1 MKKDNTHDSGY
12 WSKDRCHEEALKYSH
27 RRDFQRGCGSA
38 YTAATR
44 HGWLDEICSHMI
56 ATAKPSG
63 YWSRERC
70 FEEAKKYTSQI
81 EFRTNSPGAYNALKK
96 KGWLKD
102 ACAHMELDKHL
113 PGYWTKERCREEA
126 KKYKEK
132 SAFRKG
138 CQGAYGSAWTHG
150 WLDEICEH
158 MNQTQTQGYW
168 TLERCIT
175 EGKKYSKRSVFRKE
189 GKGAYNA
196 AYVNGWLEEVC
207 SHMDKPYLYSKEECR
222 EIALKYKVERYWRIS
237 QNASWLQAQKNGWLP
252 ELTTHMKKMHRY
264 SKEECQEEAKKYAT
278 RTEFSELAPQHYFR
292 ACAKHWIKEICKHME
307 RQGNLERRKIYVF
320 EFSDNYAY
328 VGLAMNPD
336 KREKQH
342 LSTNTSSVFKHIE
355 DTGCKEYVFKILS
368 DDFLSSNQAAE
379 EEENKINEYRENG
392 WNMIN
397 IRPGGDLGYI
407 PRKYTK
413 EYCANIAKKYQ
424 YRFDFIKGDKAAYEG
439 ARRYGYLDEVC
450 AHMKPKKQMPSKEEY
465 AKIALKYKSTAE
477 FRKDNNK
484 ALEYIIRH
492 GWYEEMCSHLATL
505 HFWTDEEVIAEARKY
520 DNNHDFRKNNP
531 KAYDYARKHG
541 IMEKC
546 REHMNSQNTK
556 INKT

>member
-12 WSKDRCHEEALKYSH
+12 WTKEMCHEEALKYSH
-27 RRDFQRGCGSA
+27 RRDFHRGCSGA
-38 YTAATR
+38 YSAATK
-44 HGWLDEICSHMI
+44 HGWLDEICTHMI
-56 ATAKPSG
+56 ATYKPSG

-70 FEEAKKYTSQI
+70 FEEARKYTSQI

-102 ACAHMELDKHL
+102 ACAHMGADKHM
-113 PGYWTKERCREEA
+113 PGYWTKDKCREEA
-126 KKYKEK
+126 KKYFTK

-138 CQGAYGSAWTHG
+138 CQGAYGAAWING
-150 WLDEICEH
+150 WIDEICEH
-158 MNQTQTQGYW
+158 MNQTQTRGYW
-168 TLERCIT
+168 TFERCVE
-175 EGKKYSKRSVFRKE
+175 EGKKYSKRNDFRKK

-196 AYVNGWLEEVC
+196 AYVNGWLEDVC
-207 SHMDKPYLYSKEECR
+207 SHMDKPHQYSIEECR
-222 EIALKYKVERYWRIS
+222 EIALKYKVERYWRMNQS
-237 QNASWLQAQKNGWLP
+237 ASWLQAQKNGWLP
-252 ELTTHMKKMHRY
+252 ELTTHMKKMHKY
-264 SKEECQEEAKKYAT
+264 TKDECLEVAKKYTT
-278 RTEFSELAPQHYFR
+278 RKEFSELAPQYYYR
-292 ACAKHWIKEICKHME
+292 ACAKHWRNEICKHME
-307 RQGNLERRKIYVF
+307 RQGNMERRKLYAF

-328 VGLAMNPD
+328 VGLAMNPE
-336 KREKQH
+336 KRKKQH

-355 DTGCKEYVFKILS
+355 DTGCKEYVFKVLS
-368 DDFLSSNQAAE
+368 DDFLPSNQAAE
-379 EEENKINEYRENG
+379 EEEKMINEYRENG

-397 IRPGGDLGYI
+397 IRPGGDLGFI

-413 EYCANIAKKYQ
+413 EYCTGIAKKYK
-424 YRFDFIKGDKAAYEG
+424 YRIDFIKGDKDTYEG
-439 ARRYGYLDEVC
+439 ARRYGYLDEIC
-450 AHMKPKKQMPSKEEY
+450 AHMNPKVQMPSKEEY
-465 AKIALKYKSTAE
+465 AKIALKYKTTAE
-477 FRKDNNK
+477 FRKENNK

-505 HFWTDEEVIAEARKY
+505 HFWTDEEVISEARKY

-556 INKT
+556 E

>member
-12 WSKDRCHEEALKYSH
+12 WTKDRCHEEALKY
-27 RRDFQRGCGSA
+27 RYKRDFHRGCGSA

-113 PGYWTKERCREEA
+113 PGYWIKEKCREEA
-126 KKYKEK
+126 KKYKAK

-138 CQGAYGSAWTHG
+138 CQGAYNSAWTHG

-158 MNQTQTQGYW
+158 MNQTQTRGYW
-168 TLERCIT
+168 TLERCIK
-175 EGKKYSKRSVFRKE
+175 EGKKYSRRGDFRKN

-207 SHMDKPYLYSKEECR
+207 SHMDKSYLYTKEECR

-278 RTEFSELAPQHYFR
+278 RTEFSELAPQYYFR

-355 DTGCKEYVFKILS
+355 DTGCKEYVFKVLS

-465 AKIALKYKSTAE
+465 AKIALKYKTTAE
-477 FRKDNNK
+477 FRKENNK

-520 DNNHDFRKNNP
+520 DNNHVFRKNNP

-556 INKT
+556 E

>member
-126 KKYKEK
+126 KKYKGK

-175 EGKKYSKRSVFRKE
+175 EGKKYSKRSVFRKK

-207 SHMDKPYLYSKEECR
+207 SHMDKPYQYSKEECR

-252 ELTTHMKKMHRY
+252 ESTTHMNKMYRY
-264 SKEECQEEAKKYAT
+264 AKEECQEEAKKYAT

-450 AHMKPKKQMPSKEEY
+450 AHMKPKLQMPSKEDY
-465 AKIALKYKSTAE
+465 RKIALGYKTILD
-477 FRKDNNK
+477 FRKDNLK
-484 ALEYIIRH
+484 ALNYIIRH
-492 GWYEEMCSHLATL
+492 GWYDEMCSHLIKRIY
-505 HFWTDEEVIAEARKY
+505 WTEDMVLKETDKC
-520 DNNHDFRKNNP
+520 DTPKDFRVNCP
-531 KAYDYARKHG
+531 KAYDWARRHG
-541 IMEKC
+541 FLDKC
-546 REHMNSQNTK
+546 NDHIK
-556 INKT
+556 NKCSK